1 MELGEWFLSGL
12 KEYDES
18 LSAVY
23 DDIQDEIHLYYSKS
37 GQKSLAYSVAREE
50 CETYPELQRRII
62 RELPLKDIW
71 RRFGSGKAYDDFLED
86 DEKKRREVAQ
96 KQIDSERLAKM
107 KEDKWLIRSAI
118 KNAQSG
124 RFSEKDVLKVERS
137 QIVVP

>member
-37 GQKSLAYSVAREE
+37 GQKSLAYSVEREE
-50 CETYPELQRRII
+50 CETYPELQRRIL

-71 RRFGSGKAYDDFLED
+71 KRFGSGKAYEDHLESEEIRIRE
-86 DEKKRREVAQ
+86 EKQRK
-96 KQIDSERLAKM
+96 IDSDRLARM
-107 KEDKWLIRSAI
+107 KEDRPLIKAAL
-118 KNAQSG
+118 KNAASG
-124 RFSEKDVLKVERS
+124 KFS
-137 QIVVP
+137 

>member
-50 CETYPELQRRII
+50 CETYPELQRRIV

-71 RRFGSGKAYDDFLED
+71 KRYGSGKAYDDFLEEEDRKSREIKQKKID
-86 DEKKRREVAQ
+86 D
-96 KQIDSERLAKM
+96 DRLARM
-107 KEDKWLIRSAI
+107 KEDRPLIKEAL
-118 KNAQSG
+118 KKAASG
-124 RFSEKDVLKVERS
+124 IFK
-137 QIVVP
+137 